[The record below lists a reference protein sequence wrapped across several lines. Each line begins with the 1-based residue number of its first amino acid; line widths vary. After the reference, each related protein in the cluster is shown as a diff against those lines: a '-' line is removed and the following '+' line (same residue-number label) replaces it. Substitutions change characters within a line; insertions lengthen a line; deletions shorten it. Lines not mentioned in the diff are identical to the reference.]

1 MTRCAVVYLPIGGLW
16 LVAAALVG
24 CSHGS
29 TSPEPPAAAPIE
41 AVTMHRSACHG
52 SCPVYSVTV
61 KADGTVLFSALEHVK
76 PLGDS
81 THRVPAA
88 RVAELA
94 KTIDEIGYW
103 QWQDRYLAEEDGCA
117 AVATDHPG
125 VDIEVRRGGATKRV
139 SYYYGCKGLPVADQI
154 DRLSKT
160 IDDVAGTAA
169 FIGRE

>member
-1 MTRCAVVYLPIGGLW
+1 LTRCAVISLPVGGLW
-16 LVAAALVG
+16 LVTAALLG

-41 AVTMHRSACHG
+41 AV
-52 SCPVYSVTV
+52 
-61 KADGTVLFSALEHVK
+61 
-76 PLGDS
+76 GDLTQRIS
-81 THRVPAA
+81 PA

-94 KTIDEIGYW
+94 RTIDEIGYW
-103 QWQDRYLAEEDGCA
+103 QWQDQYLSEEDGCA

-125 VDIEVRRGGATKRV
+125 VDIEVRRGGATKHF

-169 FIGRE
+169 LIGRE

>member
-1 MTRCAVVYLPIGGLW
+1 MTSSLPTGGLW
-16 LVAAALVG
+16 LVTAALVG

-41 AVTMHRSACHG
+41 AVTMHRSACYG
-52 SCPVYSVTV
+52 RCPVYAVTV
-61 KADGTVLFSALEHVK
+61 KSDGAVLIQGLEHVK
-76 PLGDS
+76 GGGDLTQRIS
-81 THRVPAA
+81 PA

-94 KTIDEIGYW
+94 KAIDEIGYW
-103 QWQDRYLAEEDGCA
+103 TWKSQYLSQEDGCT

-154 DRLSKT
+154 ERLSQT

-169 FIGRE
+169 LIGHE